1 MLQLQPGQP
10 VPDFTLTAGS
20 GESVTLSQFRGKYVV
35 LYFYPKD
42 MTPTCTEESCQ
53 FRDYNGQFKALNT
66 EVIGIS
72 PDDLKSHGK
81 FAAKY
86 ELPFLLLSDPDHEVC
101 ELFGVWQLKKMYG
114 REYMGVVRSTFVID
128 PQGKL
133 VREWRGVR
141 IKGHV
146 EQVLEAVKAAQAGV
160 GTL

>member
-1 MLQLQPGQP
+1 MPQLHPGEP
-10 VPDFTLTAGS
+10 VPDFKLTAGS

-53 FRDYNGQFKALNT
+53 FRDYNGQFAALNT

-72 PDDLKSHGK
+72 PDDLKSHVK

-86 ELPFLLLSDPDHEVC
+86 ELPFLLLSDPDHTVC

-114 REYMGVVRSTFVID
+114 REYMGVLRSTFVID
-128 PQGKL
+128 PEGKL

-146 EQVLEAVKAAQAGV
+146 EQVLEAVKAAQAGA

>member
-1 MLQLQPGQP
+1 MPQLQPGQP

-128 PQGKL
+128 PLGKL

>member
-1 MLQLQPGQP
+1 MPQLQPGQP
-10 VPDFTLTAGS
+10 VPDFNLTAGS

-53 FRDYNGQFKALNT
+53 FRDYNGQFESLNT

-72 PDDLKSHGK
+72 PDDLKSHEK

-86 ELPFLLLSDPDHEVC
+86 ELPFPLLSDPDHEVC

-146 EQVLEAVKAAQAGV
+146 EQVLEAVKETQAGV
-160 GTL
+160 ETP

>member
-1 MLQLQPGQP
+1 MPQLQPGQP

-20 GESVTLSQFRGKYVV
+20 GENVTLSQFRGKYVV

-66 EVIGIS
+66 EVIGVS

-81 FAAKY
+81 FATKY

-146 EQVLEAVKAAQAGV
+146 EQVLEAVKAAQTGV

>member
-1 MLQLQPGQP
+1 MPQLQPGQP

-20 GESVTLSQFRGKYVV
+20 GETVTLSQFRGKYVV

-72 PDDLKSHGK
+72 PDDLKSHVK
-81 FAAKY
+81 FATKH

-146 EQVLEAVKAAQAGV
+146 EQVLEAVKEAQAGV
-160 GTL
+160 ETL

>member
-1 MLQLQPGQP
+1 MPQLQPGQP

-53 FRDYNGQFKALNT
+53 FRDYNGQFKALNS

-81 FAAKY
+81 FADKY
-86 ELPFLLLSDPDHEVC
+86 ELPFPLLSDPDHEVC

-114 REYMGVVRSTFVID
+114 REYMGVVRSTFVFD

-133 VREWRGVR
+133 VHEWRGVR

-146 EQVLEAVKAAQAGV
+146 EQVLEAVKQAQAGV
-160 GTL
+160 GTP

>member
-1 MLQLQPGQP
+1 MPQLQPGQP

-20 GESVTLSQFRGKYVV
+20 GETVTLSQFRGKHVV

-53 FRDYNGQFKALNT
+53 FRDYNGQFKAAHT

-72 PDDLKSHGK
+72 PDDLKSHVK
-81 FAAKY
+81 FATKHG
-86 ELPFLLLSDPDHEVC
+86 LPFLLLSDPDHEVC

-128 PQGKL
+128 PKGKL

-146 EQVLEAVKAAQAGV
+146 EQVLEAVKEAQAGV
-160 GTL
+160 ETP

>member
-1 MLQLQPGQP
+1 MPQLQPGQP

-20 GESVTLSQFRGKYVV
+20 GETVTLSQFRGKYVV

-72 PDDLKSHGK
+72 PDDLKSHVK
-81 FAAKY
+81 FATKH

-128 PQGKL
+128 PKGKL

-146 EQVLEAVKAAQAGV
+146 EQVLEAVKEAQAGV
-160 GTL
+160 ETP

>member
-1 MLQLQPGQP
+1 MPQLQPGQP

-20 GESVTLSQFRGKYVV
+20 GESVKLSQFRGKYVV

-53 FRDYNGQFKALNT
+53 FRDYNGQFKALNS

-86 ELPFLLLSDPDHEVC
+86 ELSFPLLSDPDHEVC

-133 VREWRGVR
+133 VHEWRSVR

-146 EQVLEAVKAAQAGV
+146 EQVLEAVKEAQAGV
-160 GTL
+160 GTP

>member
-1 MLQLQPGQP
+1 MPQLQPGQP

-53 FRDYNGQFKALNT
+53 FRDYNGQFQALNT

-86 ELPFLLLSDPDHEVC
+86 GLPFLLLSDPDHEVC

-133 VREWRGVR
+133 IREWRGVR

-146 EQVLEAVKAAQAGV
+146 EQVLEAVKAAQTGV

>member
-1 MLQLQPGQP
+1 MPQLQPGQP
-10 VPDFTLTAGS
+10 VPDFTLTAGN
-20 GESVTLSQFRGKYVV
+20 GENVTLSQFRGKYVV

-53 FRDYNGQFKALNT
+53 FRDYNAQFENLNT

-86 ELPFLLLSDPDHEVC
+86 ELPFLLLSDLDHEVC

-146 EQVLEAVKAAQAGV
+146 EQVLEAVKEAQAGV
-160 GTL
+160 KTS

>member
-1 MLQLQPGQP
+1 MPQLQPGQP
-10 VPDFTLTAGS
+10 VPDFTLTAGN
-20 GESVTLSQFRGKYVV
+20 GETVTLSQFRGKYVV

-53 FRDYNGQFKALNT
+53 FRDYNGQFENLST

-101 ELFGVWQLKKMYG
+101 ELFGVWQLKKLYG

-146 EQVLEAVKAAQAGV
+146 EQVLGAVKEAQTG
-160 GTL
+160 GETP

>member
-1 MLQLQPGQP
+1 MPQLQPGQP

-53 FRDYNGQFKALNT
+53 FRDYNGQFKSLNT

-86 ELPFLLLSDPDHEVC
+86 ELPFLLLSDPEHEVC

-146 EQVLEAVKAAQAGV
+146 EQVLEAVKETQAGV
-160 GTL
+160 ETL

>member
-1 MLQLQPGQP
+1 MPQLQPGQP

-53 FRDYNGQFKALNT
+53 FRDYNGQFQALNT

-160 GTL
+160 GSL

>member
-1 MLQLQPGQP
+1 MPQLQPGQP

-53 FRDYNGQFKALNT
+53 FRDYNGQFKALNS

-86 ELPFLLLSDPDHEVC
+86 ELPFPLLSDPDHEVC

-133 VREWRGVR
+133 VHEWRGVR

-146 EQVLEAVKAAQAGV
+146 KQVLEAVKEAQAGV
-160 GTL
+160 ETP